1 MDTNV
6 IDKYIYNKCLILNFV
21 NSKISLTIFI
31 FSMKLF
37 IVTQK
42 QGQTK
47 HLYKLFFIDFMCRVI
62 QWTRHLYISVNE
74 IIERKLSRILSFT
87 ILSMAHVEPLTQEIT
102 VLILEIFYVKYVCN
116 VKLSF
121 LVFIVVRIFANNLI

>member
-1 MDTNV
+1 M
-6 IDKYIYNKCLILNFV
+6 
-21 NSKISLTIFI
+21 
-31 FSMKLF
+31 
-37 IVTQK
+37 
-42 QGQTK
+42 
-47 HLYKLFFIDFMCRVI
+47 
-62 QWTRHLYISVNE
+62 NE

-102 VLILEIFYVKYVCN
+102 VLTLEIFYVKYVCN